1 MRTAND
7 LGFIDVTPVDYVEV
21 RKVRDAETRKRR
33 RVGNIIFAA
42 VFSIAAIGWFLV
54 LRPARLGGPAS
65 FVMVQGVS
73 MNPIYHTGD
82 LVIAH
87 KQSSYAVGDVIAY
100 QVPQGDVGAGLTVIH
115 RIVGGSAATGFITKG
130 DANPTPDD
138 WRPMPAQVEGRAWF
152 VVPKGGAILAFLHAP
167 IPLGA
172 MAAAL
177 VVVWVV
183 YQEEMPSLRRRRR
196 RPRLDLP
203 PEVERAD
210 PPHPAEAPLG
220 EQVEDERVLGAALA
234 GNQLHGSAGVRE
246 GTGSARH
253 GDRVVAGVV
262 ERTLDRH

>member
-1 MRTAND
+1 MNTAND

-21 RKVRDAETRKRR
+21 RQVRDAETRKRR
-33 RVGNIIFAA
+33 RVGNMIFAA

-73 MNPIYHTGD
+73 MNPTYHTGD

-87 KQSSYAVGDVIAY
+87 TQPSYAVGDVIAY

-130 DANPTPDD
+130 DANPAPDD
-138 WRPMPAQVEGRAWF
+138 WRPTLAQVEGRAWF
-152 VVPKGGAILAFLHAP
+152 VVPKGGVILAFLHAP
-167 IPLGA
+167 IPLAGL
-172 MAAAL
+172 AAAG

-183 YQEEMPSLRRRRR
+183 YQEETPSLRRRRR
-196 RPRLDLP
+196 PTLDLP

-210 PPHPAEAPLG
+210 PPHPAEGSLG
-220 EQVEDERVLGAALA
+220 DQVEDERVLGAALA
-234 GNQLHGSAGVRE
+234 GDQVHGPAGVRE
-246 GTGSARH
+246 GSGSTGD
-253 GDRVVAGVV
+253 GDRVVARVV
-262 ERTLDRH
+262 ERALDRH